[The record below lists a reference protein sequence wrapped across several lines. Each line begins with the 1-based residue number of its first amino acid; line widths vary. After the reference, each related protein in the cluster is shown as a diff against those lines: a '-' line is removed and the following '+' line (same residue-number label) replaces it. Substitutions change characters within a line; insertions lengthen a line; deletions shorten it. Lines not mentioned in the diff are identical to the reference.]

1 MGAPVREG
9 EILAGK
15 YRVERVLGQGG
26 MGVVVAARHVELDE
40 LVALKFLLPEAL
52 SEPEAVARFLK
63 EARAAVRI
71 KSEHVAR
78 VHDVGQLDS
87 GAPYIVMEYLEGS
100 DLGALLRK
108 RPVLPVEDVIDY
120 VLQACEAIAN
130 AHSLGIVHRDL
141 KPSNLMLVVR
151 SDGSECIKVLD
162 FGISKVSSIAGRES
176 SMNMTK
182 TAAVLGSPLYMSPE
196 QMMSARDVDGRTDIW
211 ALGTILYELLTGKP
225 PFMADTLPALGVLIA
240 TRQAPPIRTLRPE
253 VPAGV
258 EAVAACCLEKGRE
271 QRFANV
277 AELAQALAP
286 FAPERSLVSVDRAS
300 RILHVAGGDPASR
313 LGRTPPRQSSV
324 PPGLGTPGPG
334 AGTPRPGSGTPRPES
349 GPLTATP
356 GSGSSPL
363 TATPGPGQEPRE
375 PVLPW
380 RQTATA
386 SNFGHTAPVSR
397 SRRKLITAA
406 GVLVVIAIASGVAL
420 FTFGHETPAPRAA
433 AAPPSVA
440 PAALPPPVTLP
451 DRPVAAPPV
460 ALVLPPPVDPDPP
473 PATPPVRHASHATP
487 APHPATQPAPGRP
500 SPPSTSEPPAPGQ
513 KAAYEDM

>member
-1 MGAPVREG
+1 MAAPVQEG
-9 EILAGK
+9 EILARK

-52 SEPEAVARFLK
+52 SEPEAVARFVK

-108 RPVLPVEDVIDY
+108 GGALPVEDVIDY

-141 KPSNLMLVVR
+141 KPSNLMIVTR
-151 SDGSECIKVLD
+151 SDGSECVKVLD
-162 FGISKVSSIAGRES
+162 FGISKVASIAGRES
-176 SMNMTK
+176 SMSMTR

-211 ALGTILYELLTGKP
+211 ALGTILYELLAGRP
-225 PFMADTLPALGVLIA
+225 PFVADTLPALGVLIA
-240 TRQAPPIRTLRPE
+240 TSPATPLRALRPD
-253 VPAGV
+253 VPPGV
-258 EAVAACCLEKGRE
+258 EAVAARCLEKGRD

-286 FAPERSLVSVDRAS
+286 FAPERSFVSIERSS
-300 RILHVAGGDPASR
+300 RILNVPGGAPVSR
-313 LGRTPPRQSSV
+313 FERTPPRSSSATA
-324 PPGLGTPGPG
+324 LPGPSQ
-334 AGTPRPGSGTPRPES
+334 APSI
-349 GPLTATP
+349 
-356 GSGSSPL
+356 SS
-363 TATPGPGQEPRE
+363 
-375 PVLPW
+375 LPW

-386 SNFGHTAPVSR
+386 SNFGHTAPGPA

-406 GVLVVIAIASGVAL
+406 AVAIALAVASIAAL
-420 FTFGHETPAPRAA
+420 LIFGRETPPPQAA
-433 AAPPSVA
+433 AAPPASVA
-440 PAALPPPVTLP
+440 PAAPPPQ
-451 DRPVAAPPV
+451 PVAIPAAPPAPPPV
-460 ALVLPPPVDPDPP
+460 ALAPPPVVESAPAEPTAPVPGHRASHPP
-473 PATPPVRHASHATP
+473 PAARASAQASPGRSPTATP
-487 APHPATQPAPGRP
+487 E
-500 SPPSTSEPPAPGQ
+500 SPAPGQ

>member
-1 MGAPVREG
+1 
-9 EILAGK
+9 
-15 YRVERVLGQGG
+15 

-52 SEPEAVARFLK
+52 LEPEAVARFVK

-108 RPVLPVEDVIDY
+108 RGTFPVEDVIDY

-141 KPSNLMLVVR
+141 KPSNLMVVVR
-151 SDGSECIKVLD
+151 SDGSECVKVLD
-162 FGISKVSSIAGRES
+162 FGISKVAAIAGRES
-176 SMNMTK
+176 SMSMTR

-211 ALGTILYELLTGKP
+211 ALGTILYELLAGRP
-225 PFMADTLPALGVLIA
+225 PFVAETLPALGVLIA
-240 TRQAPPIRTLRPE
+240 TTQAPPLRALRPE
-253 VPAGV
+253 VPPGV
-258 EAVAACCLEKGRE
+258 EAVAARCLEKSRD

-286 FAPERSLVSVDRAS
+286 FAPERSFVSIERSS
-300 RILHVAGGDPASR
+300 RILNVPGGATPNR
-313 LGRTPPRQSSV
+313 FERTPPRSLSATAV
-324 PPGLGTPGPG
+324 P
-334 AGTPRPGSGTPRPES
+334 S
-349 GPLTATP
+349 
-356 GSGSSPL
+356 
-363 TATPGPGQEPRE
+363 PGQPTSMRG
-375 PVLPW
+375 PPW

-386 SNFGHTAPVSR
+386 SNFGQTAPGAG

-406 GVLVVIAIASGVAL
+406 GVAIVVAIASIAAL
-420 FTFGHETPAPRAA
+420 MTFGRAPPQPQVA
-433 AAPPSVA
+433 AAPPASVA
-440 PAALPPPVTLP
+440 ATLPP
-451 DRPVAAPPV
+451 RPVAIPVAPPALPPV
-460 ALVLPPPVDPDPP
+460 ALAPPPVVEPAQPEPTTPAPLRRVAHPP
-473 PATPPVRHASHATP
+473 PAPRGSAQAT
-487 APHPATQPAPGRP
+487 PGRP
-500 SPPSTSEPPAPGQ
+500 PPTSTPESPAPGQ

>member
-1 MGAPVREG
+1 MGAPVQEG
-9 EILAGK
+9 EILARK

-52 SEPEAVARFLK
+52 SEPEAVARFVK

-108 RPVLPVEDVIDY
+108 RGAFPVEDVIDY

-141 KPSNLMLVVR
+141 KPSNLMVVVR
-151 SDGSECIKVLD
+151 SDGSECVKVLD
-162 FGISKVSSIAGRES
+162 FGISKVAAIAGRES
-176 SMNMTK
+176 SMNMTR

-211 ALGTILYELLTGKP
+211 ALGTILYELLAGKP
-225 PFMADTLPALGVLIA
+225 PFMAETLPALGVLIA
-240 TRQAPPIRTLRPE
+240 TTQATPLRALRPE
-253 VPAGV
+253 VPPGV
-258 EAVAACCLEKGRE
+258 EAVAARCLEKSRD

-286 FAPERSLVSVDRAS
+286 FAPERSFVSIERSS
-300 RILHVAGGDPASR
+300 RILNVPGGANR
-313 LGRTPPRQSSV
+313 FERTPPRSLSATAV
-324 PPGLGTPGPG
+324 P
-334 AGTPRPGSGTPRPES
+334 S
-349 GPLTATP
+349 
-356 GSGSSPL
+356 
-363 TATPGPGQEPRE
+363 PGQPTSLRG
-375 PVLPW
+375 PPW

-386 SNFGHTAPVSR
+386 SNFGQTAPGPG
-397 SRRKLITAA
+397 SRRKLMTAA
-406 GVLVVIAIASGVAL
+406 GVAIVVAIASIAAL
-420 FTFGHETPAPRAA
+420 MTFGRAPPQPQVA
-433 AAPPSVA
+433 AAPAPSVA
-440 PAALPPPVTLP
+440 PAPLPP
-451 DRPVAAPPV
+451 RPVAIPVAPPALPPV
-460 ALVLPPPVDPDPP
+460 ALAPPPIVDPEP
-473 PATPPVRHASHATP
+473 TTP
-487 APHPATQPAPGRP
+487 APLHRVAHPPPPPRGSAQATPGRP
-500 SPPSTSEPPAPGQ
+500 PPTSTPESPAPGQ

>member
-1 MGAPVREG
+1 MGAPVQEG

-100 DLGALLRK
+100 DLGGLLRK
-108 RPVLPVEDVIDY
+108 RPSLPVEDVIDY

-162 FGISKVSSIAGRES
+162 FGISKVSSIGGRES

-225 PFMADTLPALGVLIA
+225 PFMADTLPALGVMIA
-240 TRQAPPIRTLRPE
+240 TKQAPSIRTLRPE
-253 VPAGV
+253 VPPGV
-258 EAVAACCLEKGRE
+258 EAVAMCCLEKSRE
-271 QRFANV
+271 QRYANV

-286 FAPERSLVSVDRAS
+286 FAPERSFVSVDRAS
-300 RILHVAGGDPASR
+300 RILNVPGSGPGSR
-313 LGRTPPRQSSV
+313 LGRTPPGSSTLT
-324 PPGLGTPGPG
+324 PGLG
-334 AGTPRPGSGTPRPES
+334 SG
-349 GPLTATP
+349 
-356 GSGSSPL
+356 L
-363 TATPGPGQEPRE
+363 TATPGPGEQATGT
-375 PVLPW
+375 VLPW

-386 SNFGHTAPVSR
+386 SNFGHTAPGTG

-406 GVLVVIAIASGVAL
+406 GVLVVIAIASVVAL
-420 FTFGHETPAPRAA
+420 LTFGREAPAPQAA

-440 PAALPPPVTLP
+440 PVAPPPPMNLPPPQAP
-451 DRPVAAPPV
+451 SPPV
-460 ALVLPPPVDPDPP
+460 ALAPSPTVDTAPPEVTPAARHATHPATAPRASAQATPGRPPP
-473 PATPPVRHASHATP
+473 PA
-487 APHPATQPAPGRP
+487 
-500 SPPSTSEPPAPGQ
+500 PPAPGQ

>member
-1 MGAPVREG
+1 MASPVQEG
-9 EILAGK
+9 EILARK

-78 VHDVGQLDS
+78 VHDVGQLDT

-100 DLGALLRK
+100 DLGALVKK
-108 RPVLPVEDVIDY
+108 RVALAVEDVIDY

-130 AHSLGIVHRDL
+130 AHQLGIVHRDL
-141 KPSNLMLVVR
+141 KPSNLMLVSR
-151 SDGSECIKVLD
+151 SDGSQCIKVLD
-162 FGISKVSSIAGRES
+162 FGISKVSSLGGRES

-196 QMMSARDVDGRTDIW
+196 QMMSAKDVDPRTDIW
-211 ALGTILYELLTGKP
+211 AIGTILYELLTGSP

-240 TRQAPPIRTLRPE
+240 TTQPTPIRSLRPE

-258 EAVAACCLEKGRE
+258 EAVAACCLQKNRE
-271 QRFANV
+271 QRYPNV
-277 AELAQALAP
+277 AALAQALAP
-286 FAPERSLVSVDRAS
+286 FAPERSFVSIERAS
-300 RILHVAGGDPASR
+300 RILNVPGGPASR
-313 LGRTPPRQSSV
+313 FERTPPKSATIAATSGGGQFTVGPEGPSS
-324 PPGLGTPGPG
+324 
-334 AGTPRPGSGTPRPES
+334 SG
-349 GPLTATP
+349 
-356 GSGSSPL
+356 
-363 TATPGPGQEPRE
+363 

-386 SNFGHTAPVSR
+386 SNFAGTHPGGG
-397 SRRKLITAA
+397 SRRKLLTAA
-406 GVLVVIAIASGVAL
+406 GVAVFVAAASISAL
-420 FTFGHETPAPRAA
+420 LMFGHDPAAPQAA
-433 AAPPSVA
+433 AAPPRSVA
-440 PAALPPPVTLP
+440 LPPVTPPPVTP
-451 DRPVAAPPV
+451 PAVTTPAPTPPV
-460 ALVLPPPVDPDPP
+460 ALAPPSPMESTPPEAPAPPTPAHHAAHPAATHAAAAQPSAAAHPAPP
-473 PATPPVRHASHATP
+473 PAPQQS
-487 APHPATQPAPGRP
+487 
-500 SPPSTSEPPAPGQ
+500 SPGQ

>member
-1 MGAPVREG
+1 MAAPVREG
-9 EILAGK
+9 EILASK

-40 LVALKFLLPEAL
+40 LVALKFLLPEAV

-108 RPVLPVEDVIDY
+108 RGVLPLEDVIDY

-141 KPSNLMLVVR
+141 KPSNLMLVTR
-151 SDGSECIKVLD
+151 SDGSDCVKVLD
-162 FGISKVSSIAGRES
+162 FGISKVASVTGRES
-176 SMNMTK
+176 SLHMTQ
-182 TAAVLGSPLYMSPE
+182 TATMLGSPLYMSPE

-211 ALGTILYELLTGKP
+211 ALGTILYELLAGKP

-240 TRQAPPIRTLRPE
+240 TAPATPLRALRPD
-253 VPAGV
+253 VPPGV
-258 EAVAACCLEKGRE
+258 EAVAARCLEKSRN

-286 FAPERSLVSVDRAS
+286 FAPERSFVSIERAS
-300 RILHVAGGDPASR
+300 RILNVPGGAPPSR
-313 LGRTPPRQSSV
+313 FERTPPR
-324 PPGLGTPGPG
+324 
-334 AGTPRPGSGTPRPES
+334 SGVA
-349 GPLTATP
+349 TAV
-356 GSGSSPL
+356 
-363 TATPGPGQEPRE
+363 PGPGQP
-375 PVLPW
+375 PSMSGLPL

-386 SNFGHTAPVSR
+386 SNFGQTAPDPVSH
-397 SRRKLITAA
+397 RKLITAA
-406 GVLVVIAIASGVAL
+406 SIAVAVAIASIAAL
-420 FTFGHETPAPRAA
+420 LAFGRGAFQPQAA
-433 AAPPSVA
+433 AAPPASV
-440 PAALPPPVTLP
+440 
-451 DRPVAAPPV
+451 VAAPPS
-460 ALVLPPPVDPDPP
+460 PPPVAIPTAPPAPPPVALSPP
-473 PATPPVRHASHATP
+473 PAAEPPPQEPTTSAPVRHGSRPGAHASAQATP
-487 APHPATQPAPGRP
+487 GHPPPTSAPE
-500 SPPSTSEPPAPGQ
+500 SPAPGQ